1 MFASIT
7 MPVLKEVGGQLHLSG
22 NFTDCNLPLLSKVC
36 CSASPVYYKEGE
48 GSLAISLQSKS
59 LDIPELLHV
68 GGEGLFVNKA
78 TGITCDKLQAIDG
91 TLQIKSATSLSQE
104 TLSMEKLETLHGV
117 VFDGLTKF
125 TDYTFFGKF
134 IENGMITGESWSVTK
149 CGYNPTFQNMKDK
162 QYTQQD

>member
-1 MFASIT
+1 M
-7 MPVLKEVGGQLHLSG
+7 
-22 NFTDCNLPLLSKVC
+22 
-36 CSASPVYYKEGE
+36 
-48 GSLAISLQSKS
+48 
-59 LDIPELLHV
+59 
-68 GGEGLFVNKA
+68 FVNKA
-78 TGITCDKLQAIDG
+78 TGITCDKLQTIDG

-117 VFDGLTKF
+117 VFDSLTKF

>member
-1 MFASIT
+1 LFS
-7 MPVLKEVGGQLHLSG
+7 L
-22 NFTDCNLPLLSKVC
+22 
-36 CSASPVYYKEGE
+36 YYKEGE

-78 TGITCDKLQAIDG
+78 TGITCDKLQTIDG

-125 TDYTFFGKF
+125 TDYFLRQVYRKRNDYGGKL
-134 IENGMITGESWSVTK
+134 ERDEMWV
-149 CGYNPTFQNMKDK
+149 
-162 QYTQQD
+162 